1 MFGFSRSNKIDKV
14 FKQVN
19 QSEHFSKVKAEK
31 IFQRAD
37 IERIFNL
44 SSDVNTTVTLT
55 LLWHQTVF
63 AQRVEA
69 ESPYEEVVQ
78 SWYDV
83 AAEKESDVKTLIEQE
98 ADGYVDSAKF
108 YGNNIA
114 DKLESGRIVSNSE
127 VREFCANNAE
137 ILLVSWMKYRM
148 KLMSAFD
155 EYQPN

>member
-1 MFGFSRSNKIDKV
+1 MFGFGKNNKIDKV
-14 FKQVN
+14 FKLVN
-19 QSEHFSKVKAEK
+19 QSDHFSKVKAEQ
-31 IFQRAD
+31 IFKRAD
-37 IERIFNL
+37 IEKIFDL

-63 AQRVEA
+63 AQRMES

-83 AAEKESDVKTLIEQE
+83 AAEKDSDVKTLIEQE
-98 ADGYVDSAKF
+98 ADGYVESAKF

-114 DKLESGRIVSNSE
+114 DKLESGRIVSNLG

-137 ILLVSWMKYRM
+137 LMLASWMKYRM
-148 KLMSAFD
+148 KLLSAFD
-155 EYQPN
+155 EYQAN